1 MDSLAGIAQALKAKA
16 PSRLTPKTGT
26 QSSSTAAVGRN
37 ERQAILQTLVS
48 CFDKILDV
56 AAINGDVD
64 GLRKLLHESGKLSAI
79 FGAPL
84 EKEDAETSEIIENIV
99 RVYQLYKRQK
109 KYGLAK
115 AFLSLLTPTMT
126 YSKSAARISVKA
138 KTAQDHRSQ
147 RWMIWPTSQ

>member
-1 MDSLAGIAQALKAKA
+1 MFCNKVDSLAGIAQALKAKA

-26 QSSSTAAVGRN
+26 QSSSTGAVGRN
-37 ERQAILQTLVS
+37 ERQAILQTLVN
-48 CFDKILDV
+48 CFEKILDV

-99 RVYQLYKRQK
+99 RVYQLYKRQTRQRQRECLLRQIAQ
-109 KYGLAK
+109 GGIQQSK
-115 AFLSLLTPTMT
+115 ASVMSGSVRALSTM
-126 YSKSAARISVKA
+126 R
-138 KTAQDHRSQ
+138 
-147 RWMIWPTSQ
+147 P

>member
-1 MDSLAGIAQALKAKA
+1 
-16 PSRLTPKTGT
+16 
-26 QSSSTAAVGRN
+26 VN
-37 ERQAILQTLVS
+37 
-48 CFDKILDV
+48 CFEKILDV

-84 EKEDAETSEIIENIV
+84 EKEDAGTSEIIENIV

-115 AFLSLLTPTMT
+115 ACIAEHSAMRHLTN
-126 YSKSAARISVKA
+126 
-138 KTAQDHRSQ
+138 
-147 RWMIWPTSQ
+147 WMRPF

>member
-1 MDSLAGIAQALKAKA
+1 M
-16 PSRLTPKTGT
+16 
-26 QSSSTAAVGRN
+26 
-37 ERQAILQTLVS
+37 
-48 CFDKILDV
+48 
-56 AAINGDVD
+56 D

-84 EKEDAETSEIIENIV
+84 EKEDAGTSEIIENIV

-126 YSKSAARISVKA
+126 YSKLISLVSTRTPVNVGDFVAVSSDGHTKVEGKVEVVNDAAQTWRLSE
-138 KTAQDHRSQ
+138 HSFHNF
-147 RWMIWPTSQ
+147 